1 MDENTSEVFT
11 VNNGH
16 MELKKKKHALL
27 TYFFEPRRARMLQQA
42 DYEIESL
49 SVTSA
54 TYSGLICC
62 AKFIFEYAINF
73 LSGNC
78 DK

>member
-1 MDENTSEVFT
+1 
-11 VNNGH
+11 
-16 MELKKKKHALL
+16 
-27 TYFFEPRRARMLQQA
+27 MLQQA
-42 DYEIESL
+42 DYEIESS

-54 TYSGLICC
+54 THSGLICC